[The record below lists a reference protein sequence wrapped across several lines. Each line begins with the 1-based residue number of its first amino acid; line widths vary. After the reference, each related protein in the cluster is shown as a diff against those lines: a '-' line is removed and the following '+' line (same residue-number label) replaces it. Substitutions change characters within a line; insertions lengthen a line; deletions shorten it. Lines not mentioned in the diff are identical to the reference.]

1 MAEPVTNGAQPLEA
15 QIADRINASSLGIN
29 VKDPVNGP
37 EQGVYIDNPYDAI
50 NADRDNRFGKHPKG
64 TQPDRVYGPDLL
76 LPDLDGKKAMGL
88 GFMSGVPAIEDRIKM
103 YLDWGADR
111 AKNQPFVGVCETFNC
126 VVIAILMAKNSPL
139 PNNTV
144 VEYIGVTQG
153 TLGHAIAVINR
164 SNATEQIRQVVPAPG
179 QWGDNCI
186 VVDQWYA
193 LQAGT
198 GPVFHV
204 AGQHADQ
211 AYVHFLTTGTT
222 RIDLRGRF
230 TKDGTR
236 PAIQP
241 RR

>member
-1 MAEPVTNGAQPLEA
+1 MGNGGQSLED
-15 QIADRINASSLGIN
+15 QISDRINRSSLGIKVRN
-29 VKDPVNGP
+29 PVNGP

-50 NADRDNRFGKHPKG
+50 NADKATRFGKHPKG
-64 TQPDRVYGPDLL
+64 DLPDRGYGPDIL
-76 LPDLDGKKAMGL
+76 LPDLSRSKAIGL
-88 GFMSGVPAIEDRIKM
+88 GLVREPTPSLEERTKI

-111 AKNQPFVGVCETFNC
+111 AVKQPFIGVCETFNC
-126 VVIAILMAKNSPL
+126 VVLAILLAKNSPL
-139 PNNTV
+139 PNGTV

-153 TLGHAIAVINR
+153 ALGHAIAVINR
-164 SNATEQIRQVVPAPG
+164 SNATEQIRQTVPNPP

-204 AGQHADQ
+204 AGNQADQ
-211 AYVHFLTTGTT
+211 RYVQFLTNGTT
-222 RIDLRGRF
+222 RIDVRGRF
-230 TKDGTR
+230 TKDETR
-236 PAIQP
+236 PPIQP